1 MPSLDG
7 VDLSPT
13 YVSLAQNHIYSLFS
27 MKVQNSD
34 LGMLLKSWSL
44 KDYNLERW
52 DLLKN
57 LDK

>member
-13 YVSLAQNHIYSLFS
+13 YVNLAQNHIYSLFS

-57 LDK
+57 SDK